1 MQRIKSKNCDIE
13 DNKEDSSASLR
24 CVRYPKAEIFV
35 EMFRTKLKSL
45 VWSRHVGGPL
55 WSSKMAASK
64 YCKHLELNLAI

>member
-55 WSSKMAASK
+55 
-64 YCKHLELNLAI
+64 